1 MVDSGGSRPQVG
13 AATSQL
19 GSDPVRLEEPPSE
32 VSVALEWVPAW
43 EPVAESAPTIPT
55 LAEKQIPTVSTL
67 FCFLTPHHYTHKGA
81 QSMLSTAQDAPW
93 VK

>member
-32 VSVALEWVPAW
+32 VPVALEWVPAW
-43 EPVAESAPTIPT
+43 EPVAESAPTIPPW
-55 LAEKQIPTVSTL
+55 LKSR
-67 FCFLTPHHYTHKGA
+67 FLRYLRC
-81 QSMLSTAQDAPW
+81 S
-93 VK
+93 VF